1 MQKNY
6 PNKTNKKIINNK
18 LSKQNQH
25 VHKII

>member
-1 MQKNY
+1 MPKKY

-18 LSKQNQH
+18 LSKQYQH